1 MIKSKDNINL
11 PLENI
16 SFIHDSHEHID
27 NYIQTKIDITIF
39 NLGYLPGG
47 DHKFTTK
54 DDTTLKTIDKIL
66 NNLNING
73 YVAIVMYPG
82 HEEGLK
88 RVSVYKTICKGFT

>member
-1 MIKSKDNINL
+1 MEII
-11 PLENI
+11 
-16 SFIHDSHEHID
+16 
-27 NYIQTKIDITIF
+27 
-39 NLGYLPGG
+39 
-47 DHKFTTK
+47 KFTTK